1 MEKKKYLLVWWS
13 DMGDVEELD
22 YDELNE
28 FLYEE
33 VDGGKKLYEDVEEK
47 DLGNGLKS
55 YVAYRS
61 LDRTW
66 VIIEVIC

>member
-22 YDELNE
+22 YDELKE

-33 VDGGKKLYEDVEEK
+33 VDDGKKMYEDIEVK